1 MGILLW
7 ILMGAIA
14 GAIAGAIMGQGKK
27 GLIRNVI
34 IGIIGANVGGFV
46 ADRVFGWNGITGF
59 NLHSMLV
66 AVGGSCLLLAIVR
79 WISGKKES

>member
-7 ILMGAIA
+7 ILFGAIA
-14 GAIAGAIMGQGKK
+14 GAIAGAIMGRGKR

-34 IGIIGANVGGFV
+34 LGVIGANAGGFL
-46 ADRVFGWNGITGF
+46 ADKLFGWDGITGF

-66 AVGGSCLLLAIVR
+66 AIGGSCLLILVSR
-79 WISGKKES
+79 WISGKNS

>member
-7 ILMGAIA
+7 ILFGAIA
-14 GAIAGAIMGQGKK
+14 GAIAGAIMGGGKR

-34 IGIIGANVGGFV
+34 LGVIGANAGGYL
-46 ADRVFGWNGITGF
+46 ADKIFGWEGITGF

-66 AVGGSCLLLAIVR
+66 AIGGSCLLLLLDR
-79 WISGKKES
+79 LISGKKS